1 MTGSILDHPTP
12 TASRASDAAA
22 EQAQRSALVG
32 QALRDLGLQVAQPSG
47 SYYVVADFS
56 PLFDRYGATTSAE
69 MSRALIEQA
78 GLALLPLSAFAAPE
92 NQELYA
98 GWMRVAACKRES
110 TLQEGMDRL
119 AAALR

>member
-1 MTGSILDHPTP
+1 M
-12 TASRASDAAA
+12 
-22 EQAQRSALVG
+22 
-32 QALRDLGLQVAQPSG
+32 
-47 SYYVVADFS
+47 VADFS

-110 TLQEGMDRL
+110 TLQEGVDRL

>member
-1 MTGSILDHPTP
+1 
-12 TASRASDAAA
+12 
-22 EQAQRSALVG
+22 
-32 QALRDLGLQVAQPSG
+32 
-47 SYYVVADFS
+47 
-56 PLFDRYGATTSAE
+56 
-69 MSRALIEQA
+69 MSRALIERA

-92 NQELYA
+92 NQGLYA

>member
-1 MTGSILDHPTP
+1 MNSMMMFAAYSAAAPLQKAVAAGLRDLQTWGQTL
-12 TASRASDAAA
+12 AA

-69 MSRALIEQA
+69 MSRALTE
-78 GLALLPLSAFAAPE
+78 P
-92 NQELYA
+92 
-98 GWMRVAACKRES
+98 
-110 TLQEGMDRL
+110 
-119 AAALR
+119 